1 MKHFN
6 LAFVLLFLA
15 ACQQDQ
21 PATQQLERAS
31 FTVQELAPEQ
41 QIKTHQMAA
50 FVVPTDQATMSFQV
64 SGLITEQM
72 IKIGDAV
79 NTGENLFKITN
90 PSLAP
95 QIEQFQSQIE
105 AINATLEQNH
115 LELER
120 VSTLQAQQAVSQNDL
135 DRLNNERDNLQAN
148 KRSLEAQL
156 AQAQSMFE
164 ETILKAPFDGNIADI
179 YKETGE
185 FINPGEAILLVGGV
199 SSLEAPLYLPAYLH
213 SNLTHGQ
220 QLQVKYHE
228 HGMQA
233 TIKEISQSANPK
245 SQLFKVMIDVPIE
258 HNIKSGE
265 KITVMIEEALG
276 MYHRLPI
283 ESVIDDGINEP
294 FVLLI
299 ENQKVQQVP
308 ITLIGIEGD
317 QVIVNLGHN
326 NTINVVTAGQ
336 VNLAPGQDLSQP

>member
-1 MKHFN
+1 MKHVV
-6 LAFVLLFLA
+6 LCIGLLFLA
-15 ACQQDQ
+15 ACHQDQ
-21 PATQQLERAS
+21 PETQHLEHTAYTTKEFS
-31 FTVQELAPEQ
+31 PQP
-41 QIKTHQMAA
+41 QIKTHQMAG

-64 SGLITEQM
+64 SGLITEQL
-72 IKIGDAV
+72 IKIGDSVSA
-79 NTGENLFKITN
+79 GEDLFKITN

-95 QIEQFQSQIE
+95 QIKQFQSQIE
-105 AINATLEQNH
+105 AINATLEQNQ
-115 LELER
+115 LEVKR
-120 VSTLQAQQAVSQNDL
+120 VSSLQAQQAVSQNDL

-164 ETILKAPFDGNIADI
+164 ETMLKAPFDGNIADI
-179 YKETGE
+179 YKEAGE
-185 FINPGEAILLVGGV
+185 FISPGEAILLVGGV

-213 SNLTHGQ
+213 SNLIHGQ
-220 QLQVKYHE
+220 QLQVKYHG
-228 HGMQA
+228 HVMQA

-258 HNIKSGE
+258 NNIKSGE
-265 KITVMIEEALG
+265 KITVLIEEQLG

-299 ENQKVQQVP
+299 ENQTVKQAP
-308 ITLIGIEGD
+308 ITLIGIEAD

-326 NTINVVTAGQ
+326 KSINVVTAGQ